1 MGVLKVGLCWPIG
14 SNMALLKVLLLVLVL
29 LAGNDAWASD
39 ARIRLGFLL
48 NFARFTEWPAT
59 ALAVNAPL
67 QICLAPGDAGM
78 AQELSMLTNQQV
90 QGRTVLTRL
99 ISASAE
105 AGNCQLLYL
114 PAELPGPVEPYLR
127 TAERSAMLTVS
138 DHPDFVESG
147 GIIGLTPSG
156 GRYRFDINL
165 QAAKRVNLRLDV
177 QLLKLARS
185 VK

>member
-1 MGVLKVGLCWPIG
+1 M
-14 SNMALLKVLLLVLVL
+14 LLWLTMLLTSAV
-29 LAGNDAWASD
+29 WASD

-48 NFARFTEWPAT
+48 NFARFTEWPVT

-67 QICLAPGDAGM
+67 QICLTPGDAEM
-78 AQELSMLTNQQV
+78 AQELSMLANQQV

-99 ISASAE
+99 IAAPAE
-105 AGNCQLLYL
+105 VGNCQLLYL

-127 TAERSAMLTVS
+127 AAERSAMLTVS
-138 DHPDFVESG
+138 DHADFVESG

>member
-1 MGVLKVGLCWPIG
+1 MRRLRP
-14 SNMALLKVLLLVLVL
+14 LLLWLALL
-29 LAGNDAWASD
+29 LAGGVWASD
-39 ARIRLGFLL
+39 ATIRLGFLL
-48 NFARFTEWPAT
+48 NFARFTDWPAT
-59 ALAVNAPL
+59 ALGAEAPL
-67 QICLAPGDAGM
+67 HICLAPGDAGM
-78 AQELSMLTNQQV
+78 AQELSMLANQQV
-90 QGRTVLTRL
+90 QGRTVLARL
-99 ISASAE
+99 ITASAE
-105 AGNCQLLYL
+105 VGNCQLLYL

-127 TAERSAMLTVS
+127 AAERSAMLTVS

>member
-1 MGVLKVGLCWPIG
+1 MR
-14 SNMALLKVLLLVLVL
+14 LLRPLLLVLAL
-29 LAGNDAWASD
+29 LTASAVSASD
-39 ARIRLGFLL
+39 ARIRLGFLI

-59 ALAVNAPL
+59 ALGADAPL
-67 QICLAPGDAGM
+67 RICLAPGDAEM
-78 AQELSMLTNQQV
+78 AQELTMLMNQQV
-90 QGRTVLTRL
+90 QGRKVLARL
-99 ISASAE
+99 ITSPNQAE
-105 AGNCQLLYL
+105 GCHLLYL
-114 PAELPGPVEPYLR
+114 PTELPGSVEPYLR
-127 TAERSAMLTVS
+127 AAERSAMLTVS

>member
-1 MGVLKVGLCWPIG
+1 MRLLRLVLFWL
-14 SNMALLKVLLLVLVL
+14 ALLQ
-29 LAGNDAWASD
+29 ASGACASD
-39 ARIRLGFLL
+39 ATIRLGFLL

-59 ALAVNAPL
+59 ALAINAPL
-67 QICLAPGDAGM
+67 HICLASGDAEM
-78 AQELSMLTNQQV
+78 AQELSMLANQQV

-99 ISASAE
+99 IAAPAE

-114 PAELPGPVEPYLR
+114 PAELPGSVEPYLR
-127 TAERSAMLTVS
+127 AAERSAMLTVS
-138 DHPDFVESG
+138 DHADFVENG